1 METVKLTRREW
12 LRLTSAATVGAV
24 ATASGCA
31 EKATVQPF
39 EEPAEGHL
47 VSRPGT
53 PIFNAQLGLNDLG
66 LGRERDGLRF
76 VPNTYRPDVAL
87 PLLLTLHGAGGDGF
101 AGIQPWLNFAETAG
115 VVVVSP
121 DSRETSWD
129 RRYGRFGA
137 DVSFIDNALSDTYLR
152 CRIDR
157 TRMAIAGFSDGASYA
172 LSLGLTNGDLFDEV
186 VAFSP
191 GFVAP
196 NVSRGKPYVFVSHG
210 TSDTVLPI
218 ATTSRV
224 FVPKLKTAGYPVT
237 YQEFDG
243 GHRIPP
249 TIASDAFQWLQNAWG
264 IVVPPTTG

>member
-1 METVKLTRREW
+1 MNLTRREW
-12 LRLTSAATVGAV
+12 LRLTSAAAAGAV
-24 ATASGCA
+24 ATLTGC
-31 EKATVQPF
+31 
-39 EEPAEGHL
+39 EESTGAPQEDPAEGRL
-47 VSRPGT
+47 VSRPGA
-53 PIFNAQLGLNDLG
+53 PVFSPHLGLNELG
-66 LGRERDGLRF
+66 IGRERDGLRF
-76 VPNTYRPDVAL
+76 VPNTYRPEEAL
-87 PLLLTLHGAGGDGF
+87 PLLVTLHGAGGDAF
-101 AGIQPWLNFAETAG
+101 AGIQPYLNFAETAR

-121 DSRETSWD
+121 DSRDGSWD

-157 TRMAIAGFSDGASYA
+157 TRIAIAGFSDGASYA

-196 NVSRGKPYVFVSHG
+196 NVRRGKPYVFVSHG
-210 TSDTVLPI
+210 TTDSVLPI
-218 ATTSRV
+218 ATTSRL

-243 GHRIPP
+243 GHRIPT
-249 TIASDAFQWLQNAWG
+249 TIAAEAFQWLQNAWG
-264 IVVPPTTG
+264 IVPPPVTG

>member
-1 METVKLTRREW
+1 MGTVKLTRREW

-24 ATASGCA
+24 ATLSGC
-31 EKATVQPF
+31 
-39 EEPAEGHL
+39 EESTGSPLEDPAEGHL

-53 PIFNAQLGLNDLG
+53 PVFSPQLGLNELG
-66 LGRERDGLRF
+66 IGRERDGLRF
-76 VPNTYRPDVAL
+76 VPTTYRADEAL
-87 PLLLTLHGAGGDGF
+87 PLLVTLHGAGGDGF
-101 AGIQPWLNFAETAG
+101 AGIQPFLNFAETAR

-121 DSRETSWD
+121 DSREGSWD

-157 TRMAIAGFSDGASYA
+157 TRIAIAGFSDGASYA

-191 GFVAP
+191 GFAEP

-210 TSDTVLPI
+210 TTDSVLPI

-224 FVPKLKTAGYPVT
+224 IVPRLKTAGYPVT
-237 YQEFDG
+237 YQEFEG
-243 GHRIPP
+243 GHRIPT
-249 TIASDAFQWLQNAWG
+249 TIALEAFQWLQNAWG
-264 IVVPPTTG
+264 IVAPPAIG